1 MAKHQQ
7 GYWFKQG
14 MRVKSA
20 LIQEIGGKY
29 VSVAVH
35 GYDKY
40 DRVVG
45 TVTCDGRDIGEWL
58 VWNGYA
64 IAAYGEQYK
73 HLERDAQ
80 RAKRGMWGH
89 DTAYDPRYWRHR
101 EQDAS
106 TEQSDRR
113 AG

>member
-20 LIQEIGGKY
+20 LIQEIGGRY

-73 HLERDAQ
+73 HLERNARSAACGAMTRHTIQDTGVTGSRTPLDHA
-80 RAKRGMWGH
+80 RA
-89 DTAYDPRYWRHR
+89 YLP
-101 EQDAS
+101 
-106 TEQSDRR
+106 
-113 AG
+113 